1 MRAPSAVPSPDPDR
15 GVGAVRR
22 PVSGARSDALTE
34 EARKEQARRETGR
47 KWKRDHDNRNWAEK
61 TWDAI
66 FGEDPV
72 PIGPEAKP
80 LPVSVPQPVTGA
92 REAPAPGSETG
103 STAGT
108 SSAAPADLRSFASTS
123 QTLND
128 ALSGQPASLR
138 GEYDTFTASCKW
150 GGVSVSDVFTAYDT
164 YLTNNGNDMWS
175 EWDPLDLGRV
185 SSCDRIG

>member
-1 MRAPSAVPSPDPDR
+1 MSTAKTHFKGRFSRLFSDNASVQAADATNLVTALRD
-15 GVGAVRR
+15 VATKV
-22 PVSGARSDALTE
+22 DALTE

-80 LPVSVPQPVTGA
+80 LPVSVPQPVTGK
-92 REAPAPGSETG
+92 RETPAPGSETG

-108 SSAAPADLRSFASTS
+108 SSAAPGSAVLRLHLADAQRRAER
-123 QTLND
+123 
-128 ALSGQPASLR
+128 AAGVPAGQVRDLHGLVQVGR
-138 GEYDTFTASCKW
+138 GER
-150 GGVSVSDVFTAYDT
+150 
-164 YLTNNGNDMWS
+164 
-175 EWDPLDLGRV
+175 LGRV
-185 SSCDRIG
+185 HRL

>member
-1 MRAPSAVPSPDPDR
+1 MQVADATNLVTALRDVATKV
-15 GVGAVRR
+15 
-22 PVSGARSDALTE
+22 DALTE
-34 EARKEQARRETGR
+34 EARKEQTRRETGR

-92 REAPAPGSETG
+92 RETPAPGSETG

-128 ALSGQPASLR
+128 ALSGEPASQKLVFLVNNR
-138 GEYDTFTASCKW
+138 LGLFSATDASRYRLCRLSSYLQYHPRCLGEI
-150 GGVSVSDVFTAYDT
+150 
-164 YLTNNGNDMWS
+164 
-175 EWDPLDLGRV
+175 P
-185 SSCDRIG
+185 IGDEILC